1 MNYTTLPETNSN
13 KKPWK
18 LIIGRWFRLPF
29 GVSGLNLTSEM
40 AVSFR
45 ECCNDPPLWSA
56 NIHPKDPPTRN
67 DRNSPHQINPFCSIS
82 LEYLPAFTINLYKI
96 TLYAAKWRYH
106 SKYSPYIAASG
117 NDNQIVP
124 IRPRSC
130 PARVHKI
137 LCGAIRVVAP
147 NELAAAGKVLSFPT
161 IRCAA
166 RSFRR
171 VFGTSVVL
179 NGDGPQRILMGTFQ
193 SMKWCFNKLKANFK
207 TMWVGLQ
214 TILMSSFCL
223 GFTSW
228 EGGNTQVSPC
238 EHSDIRSWFQIF
250 FCYTQILGKL
260 QDPISIFIVL
270 NWVGE
275 KNKGHQTRQ
284 NGNEAAMACAES
296 AVEGSAKIGRPTHS
310 LGGKMITWANPTS
323 SCRKKCPDH
332 PMDVFQLKCSFLVC
346 WRFSSLGEGFQAFNK
361 NQHDMLSWWKTDRAQ
376 SSPLT
381 EKKSC

>member
-1 MNYTTLPETNSN
+1 MLEDIHGMVRTFLPTTRGGVGSSN
-13 KKPWK
+13 HFAAEAVRWSTYFGTSLHSAFSASHCG
-18 LIIGRWFRLPF
+18 LIR
-29 GVSGLNLTSEM
+29 
-40 AVSFR
+40 
-45 ECCNDPPLWSA
+45 
-56 NIHPKDPPTRN
+56 
-67 DRNSPHQINPFCSIS
+67 
-82 LEYLPAFTINLYKI
+82 
-96 TLYAAKWRYH
+96 
-106 SKYSPYIAASG
+106 
-117 NDNQIVP
+117 
-124 IRPRSC
+124 
-130 PARVHKI
+130 
-137 LCGAIRVVAP
+137 
-147 NELAAAGKVLSFPT
+147 
-161 IRCAA
+161 RCAA

-193 SMKWCFNKLKANFK
+193 SMKWCLNKLKANFK

-284 NGNEAAMACAES
+284 ND
-296 AVEGSAKIGRPTHS
+296 R
-310 LGGKMITWANPTS
+310 
-323 SCRKKCPDH
+323 
-332 PMDVFQLKCSFLVC
+332 
-346 WRFSSLGEGFQAFNK
+346 GEGQHLPSYSQLIGCHNTDSATK
-361 NQHDMLSWWKTDRAQ
+361 NLMDTCWATARTNRYYIYCHSHMLRWRIFRYLHLASFAGIKRNFI
-376 SSPLT
+376 
-381 EKKSC
+381 